1 MDLKVTRVTESEDG
15 SVRLEIDMDEETKR
29 WMINYAFIDILK
41 IGLDEVAQLHKKD
54 IKVEFIDLV

>member
-1 MDLKVTRVTESEDG
+1 MDLKVIKVTESEDG
-15 SVRLEIDMDEETKR
+15 FVRLEIDMDEETKR

-54 IKVEFIDLV
+54 IKVEFID

>member
-54 IKVEFIDLV
+54 IKVEFID